1 VENLLRFENRENTV
15 VRALSW
21 TGVAVSVAALGLYVG
36 WELRVR
42 YKFSHRTP
50 YDYYTHAG
58 DRTLAADYAMGV

>member
-1 VENLLRFENRENTV
+1 VGNLLLFQKKQNAV

-58 DRTLAADYAMGV
+58 DRNLTPDYAMGV